1 MKFTEITASLA
12 YPKKLKARMSSDHS
26 AVIDYTIRHFKN
38 TRPFKAK
45 VIAALNS
52 VSYAIICKDS
62 YDMTA
67 EDPIEALQLYED
79 EVIRDGM
86 LDKYPELYINIEDVE
101 WDITKAES
109 DAKPEPTKS
118 KSKSEGR
125 VKPKKVEPPVETPK
139 EWLYLRAPQYPRMD
153 TSKVVLDTMVG
164 GERFFMHPSLPII
177 PEKQADISCT
187 TDVGMMTEKDLMKLY
202 PNRLIHTRA
211 ESMYEPYGDI
221 PMDKDLGLLLPVE
234 GFTPE
239 QFRENIIKYPHFY
252 RLSRLINDKE
262 VNFYNYIEID
272 GELHKI
278 SEVWGS
284 LPDSKYIPKTTEF
297 VKEYV
302 IRRYLLERD
311 NGVEHK
317 YKLRGNLQPYIT
329 LFAPPEFY
337 NTDPV
342 ELARTAVKARVEFLR
357 SRNPFL
363 ERYEYVMKGMLT
375 PYEGWNNDCPFKQYC
390 AATECSTVCADQGE
404 FSYLIERNGLTNNK
418 SIFSLSSKALQD
430 ASECL
435 TAAEECYKVVTTTDT
450 SEVASCLTYAAICN
464 YYKGN
469 TYHCSVYHL
478 NFAEY
483 VNDLQKSWTEGT
495 TDELEYT
502 DIFIEKCKVLIISN
516 IDFVQFKDFQ
526 AQTLLNIAHNRKG
539 HKQSTIIVS
548 PKLNSLFGSGAFFT
562 RLKEVFGK
570 ELIKL

>member
-26 AVIDYTIRHFKN
+26 VVIDYTIGHFKN

-45 VIAALNS
+45 VITALNS
-52 VSYAIICKDS
+52 ISYAIICKDS

-67 EDPIEALQLYED
+67 EDPIEALQLYD
-79 EVIRDGM
+79 IRTLHDG
-86 LDKYPELYINIEDVE
+86 LTDKYPDLYINIEDVE

-118 KSKSEGR
+118 KSKSADK
-125 VKPKKVEPPVETPK
+125 VKTKKVEPPVETPK

-211 ESMYEPYGDI
+211 ESMYEPCGDI

-357 SRNPFL
+357 SRNPYLDRFQL
-363 ERYEYVMKGMLT
+363 VSQGVLMANT
-375 PYEGWNNDCPFKQYC
+375 TINCPFKQYC
-390 AATECSTVCADQGE
+390 QQPLCRNICPDYTEID
-404 FSYLIERNGLTNNK
+404 YLLERNFLLDNENIY
-418 SIFSLSSKALQD
+418 SFSDKMFQN

-435 TAAEECYKVVTTTDT
+435 TAAEKCYKVVTTTDT
-450 SEVASCLTYAAICN
+450 SDMASCLTYAAICN

-469 TYHCSVYHL
+469 TLHCSVYHL

-502 DIFIEKCKVLIISN
+502 EIFIEKCKVLIISN
-516 IDFVQFKDFQ
+516 LDFVQFKDFQ